1 MQAIARALSISDA
14 ETQRVLANAQATG
27 ENLSE
32 LTDLILDDSSS
43 TSVKRSLLLDVIDIL
58 DIEGAV

>member
-1 MQAIARALSISDA
+1 MNDA
-14 ETQRVLANAQATG
+14 ETHRVLANAKATG
-27 ENLSE
+27 ENLTE
-32 LTDLILDDSSS
+32 LTDLILDNSSS

>member
-1 MQAIARALSISDA
+1 VQAIARALSMNDA
-14 ETQRVLANAQATG
+14 ETHRVLANAKATG
-27 ENLSE
+27 ENLTE
-32 LTDLILDDSSS
+32 LTDLILDNSSS